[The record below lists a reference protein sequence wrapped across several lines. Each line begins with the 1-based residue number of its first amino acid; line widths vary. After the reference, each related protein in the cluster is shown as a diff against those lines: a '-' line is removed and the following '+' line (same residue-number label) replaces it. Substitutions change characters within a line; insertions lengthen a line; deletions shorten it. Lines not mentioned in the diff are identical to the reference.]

1 MNVSILNALWS
12 ILVGEKLDLD
22 DPKLAKIIQMF
33 DYLFREVD
41 NPGSPAFAL
50 LPHLSMAKWPGIR
63 TVTGFDA
70 SQKTF
75 KVTTEDF
82 IEPYILEHK
91 QTLDKDNI
99 RDFVDLMLCEIE
111 NTVNAE
117 SSFHGE
123 TGMSFAIENWNV
135 LQKKTLPYFL
145 TQ

>member
-41 NPGSPAFAL
+41 NPGSAAFAL

-70 SQKTF
+70 SWKTF
-75 KVTTEDF
+75 KLTTEDF
-82 IEPYILEHK
+82 IEPYIQEHK

-111 NTVNAE
+111 NTENPE

-123 TGMSFAIENWNV
+123 KGMSFAIENWND
-135 LQKKTLPYFL
+135 L
-145 TQ
+145 TMFF